1 MKKLYARELSRNQT
15 ILHLNVISQHDWPW
29 PIEHCLLHIRIF
41 FWRENKEAMFWS
53 FHPLADKTNHEHL
66 PKHFSRSYE
75 NRYQQPSF
83 MSLGRPICKEL
94 RQRTHC
100 INSSRSQ
107 LRRQQFEANI
117 YVRDLMDWGIFS
129 NYLTNITKTLSS
141 TYVRS
146 SWQTNLVGNAQMN

>member
-1 MKKLYARELSRNQT
+1 
-15 ILHLNVISQHDWPW
+15 
-29 PIEHCLLHIRIF
+29 
-41 FWRENKEAMFWS
+41 MFWS

-94 RQRTHC
+94 RQRTHS

-117 YVRDLMDWGIFS
+117 HVRDPMDWGILKLFNQYNQNPFFKIRKIKLTDEPS
-129 NYLTNITKTLSS
+129 RKCANELNCTKVCSCNLFITYTAKNSIYLPICMSFKVSFF
-141 TYVRS
+141 V
-146 SWQTNLVGNAQMN
+146 